1 MQTIAATASEIEPEI
16 EPSFVERGV
25 VDGVKERRV
34 VEIKLGNTNKY
45 HEITIDSPPLSF
57 LLVKCFDL
65 SFFFVFLSL
74 AAAAAKK
81 LTQFECMGADY
92 FLLTQSVICHETC
105 QHTFPFRNGFRLSI
119 FFCALGA

>member
-1 MQTIAATASEIEPEI
+1 MLKHLQTIAATASEI

-105 QHTFPFRNGFRLSI
+105 
-119 FFCALGA
+119 